1 MVENISTMS
10 CNDMGSLDMY
20 QKMSRIEMGRCSSDM
35 LYDCVVNVESE
46 HLQQICQHILEHIH
60 KKWSSTE
67 MSSRLKNMLHQV
79 AVSEDQVAKH
89 ALIFFALY
97 QEPFLCQLFTH
108 PTPRVPPEKFTRF
121 VQTELPVM
129 VEKLMQG
136 SFTSLRAFVE
146 DTRWVYVTL

>member
-1 MVENISTMS
+1 MSQVEKDSL
-10 CNDMGSLDMY
+10 DMDSLDMY
-20 QKMSRIEMGRCSSDM
+20 QQMSRIEMGRCSSDL

-46 HLQQICQHILEHIH
+46 QLQHICHQIH
-60 KKWSSTE
+60 RHVTEKWGSDE
-67 MSSRLKNMLHQV
+67 MSLRLKNVLRQV
-79 AVSEDQVAKH
+79 MVSDDRVAKH

-97 QEPFLCQLFTH
+97 QAPSLCQLFTH
-108 PTPRVPPEKFTRF
+108 PTPRVPPEKFTHF

-146 DTRWVYVTL
+146 DTRWVYITL

>member
-1 MVENISTMS
+1 VE
-10 CNDMGSLDMY
+10 LD
-20 QKMSRIEMGRCSSDM
+20 RH
-35 LYDCVVNVESE
+35 VVTYGK
-46 HLQQICQHILEHIH
+46 H
-60 KKWSSTE
+60 
-67 MSSRLKNMLHQV
+67 V
-79 AVSEDQVAKH
+79 APGGGHVDRVAKH

-97 QEPFLCQLFTH
+97 QAPSLCQLFTH

>member
-1 MVENISTMS
+1 MSRVENS
-10 CNDMGSLDMY
+10 SLDLY
-20 QKMSRIEMGRCSSDM
+20 HLMSRIEVGRCASDM
-35 LYDCVVNVESE
+35 LYDCLVNVDSE
-46 HLQQICQHILEHIH
+46 HLQQICNHVH
-60 KKWSSTE
+60 KHVMEKWSSTE
-67 MSSRLKNMLHQV
+67 MSSRMKNMLHQV
-79 AVSEDQVAKH
+79 VVSDDRVAKH

-97 QEPFLCQLFTH
+97 QAPSLCQLFTH

-121 VQTELPVM
+121 IQTELPVM